1 MEKVIWSEG
10 LFLRPQHLQQQ
21 DRYFDYQI
29 RRRVQLLEPYC
40 WGFQTLE
47 LDENLL
53 QLGKVALTRAEGIL
67 PDGTLFRLP
76 ADASKPLIFS
86 QEVEE
91 GSTLCLVVPAVI
103 QGSIESH
110 EDSDEQHSARYGTA
124 IREVIDSHGLRGQP
138 VAVTTAVLRARLAVM
153 DSLTEKDVSL
163 PLCRIRERKPDG
175 SLVLDRDFCPPR
187 LSLEGDSRLQALG
200 REVLSLIQVRA
211 RGLAERLTGG
221 AGNISSVADLLLLQA
236 LNRYV
241 ATLDLQLGQP
251 QLHPYSLYRTFTEL
265 TGELAALCRDT
276 RLAEKAI
283 PYDHSNP
290 ATSFLALYA
299 DLRNMLTRV
308 FEQAATRL
316 PVHPRKFGL
325 TVIPLPDMND
335 LRTNDLILALKAD
348 VPVEQLV
355 RLVPTRIK
363 VGSIGKIRDIVNLQ
377 LPGCKLSHLPTAPRQ
392 LPYHAGYCYFRLE
405 PQREIWN
412 DVEQSGGFAV
422 HVSGEVAGLAIEAW
436 SLKR

>member
-29 RRRVQLLEPYC
+29 RRRIQLLEPYG
-40 WGFQTLE
+40 WGFQVLE

-76 ADASKPLIFS
+76 VDVAKPLVCA
-86 QEVEE
+86 QEVAED
-91 GSTLCLVVPAVI
+91 SILCLAVPAVI
-103 QGSIESH
+103 QGSQESH
-110 EDSDEQHSARYGTA
+110 DDSDERHSARYATA
-124 IREVIDSHGLRGQP
+124 IREVADSHGLRGQA
-138 VAVTTAVLRARLAVM
+138 VAVTTAVLRARLAAL
-153 DSLTEKDVSL
+153 DTLTEKDVAL
-163 PLCRIRERKPDG
+163 PLCRILERKPDG
-175 SLVLDRDFCPPR
+175 ALILDRDFCPPR
-187 LSLEGDSRLQALG
+187 LALDHDSRLLTLG
-200 REVLSLIQVRA
+200 REVLSLIQTRA
-211 RGLAERLTGG
+211 RGLVERLTGAG
-221 AGNISSVADLLLLQA
+221 GNISSVADLLLLQA

-241 ATLDLQLGQP
+241 AMLDLQLGQP
-251 QLHPYSLYRTFTEL
+251 QLHPYSLFRTFTEL
-265 TGELAALCRDT
+265 AGELAALCRDT
-276 RLAEKAI
+276 RLAEKVI
-283 PYDHSNP
+283 PYDHTNP
-290 ATSFLALYA
+290 ANGFLALYA
-299 DLRNMLTRV
+299 DLRSMLTRV

-348 VPVEQLV
+348 VPAEQLA
-355 RLVPTRIK
+355 RLVPTRVK

-422 HVSGEVAGLAIEAW
+422 HVSGEVAGLVIDAW